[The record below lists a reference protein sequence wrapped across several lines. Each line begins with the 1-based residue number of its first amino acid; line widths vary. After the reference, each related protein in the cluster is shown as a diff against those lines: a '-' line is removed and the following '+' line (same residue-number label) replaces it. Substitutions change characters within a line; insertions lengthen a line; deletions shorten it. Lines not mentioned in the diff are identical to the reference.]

1 MVRSLYAGI
10 SGLRSHQVAL
20 DVTGNNIANVN
31 TIGFKSG
38 RATFKE
44 SMAQM
49 LQGPSRPAGN
59 QSGTNPLQIGLG
71 TSIGSI
77 DTMLRQGNMQTTG
90 QITDLAIEGRAYFAF
105 SNGSGTFYSRNGG
118 LHLDAEGYLVSPT
131 TGWRLQGKMAD
142 TFGNYGAG
150 TGIGDLRIPWGE
162 KAPARATTEVQF
174 GCNLNSDSQEQGTIT
189 HTNSF
194 LRSAAMGTGAA
205 LSEVL
210 NIVDFPNLLTITE
223 NFIAANQVTR
233 LENSIARDYGEIE
246 RLRSDIVRN
255 RERIEEIDGLLAVIP
270 GTITDYEAELTDP
283 DSMNTTAINNIRA
296 TLQAILD
303 DIHPPAGSVPF
314 VHASIVAHIADV
326 TSNGSPAQLAAFN
339 NALSTYN
346 GLVTQRTTWLTNEV
360 TRLTAQE
367 ESLRIERGGGAL
379 PAYQNG
385 LVEAIFEKQD
395 RIDELW
401 NPTFDISGNPV
412 GLIQQMEA
420 DLAVLRPIVAEQRAE
435 QIESIADRT
444 LLTSLFD
451 DAGNSLGIK
460 GGDVI
465 TMETGDKS
473 FPAFKFTVLRD
484 SEVLPVDDPN
494 YPHVNYPLVG
504 RTLDDFRRAME
515 AYLNALESV
524 DFSGDLSN
532 KEKTDMMNARVISYV
547 SGMNNTPSVRGP
559 ITIDYDTNGSFQI
572 TNNTGAM
579 PGSSEFSI
587 PRFGVSSSRPGSGYL
602 ANVFSFPQPIHSI
615 NATQNVEVPNPLN
628 PLGEP
633 SPPNPNP
640 PNIWMDVPHL
650 ANRSRGV
657 SNGGGI
663 LIPASTDDRLADIF
677 NAKGQ
682 QLNLK
687 DGDEINI
694 SGTIGARSRR
704 GGLEYNDELTLEDLL
719 TEMQNSYNLPPTDGT
734 IYQRPSISIKQAG
747 DGFDETIPLGSI
759 VLRGMP
765 GRAFELEGLSV
776 MAKDNNISDPPP
788 PTAFSTN
795 MQFATVQNARDA
807 DIRRIEGKVYDESG
821 AEHIMVTTFI
831 PLQEP
836 GEWMWEI
843 TMTGEQR
850 VLGGNTGKII
860 FGVNGTP
867 SSFIFDDN
875 TNSFRFDPMNGS
887 SQVDI
892 RIDSGAP
899 GSKEGITQYKSPTTT
914 EFKAQD
920 GYPMGKLEEIFI
932 DERGEIAGKYT
943 NGITKAIAQIMI
955 AEFNNPAGLL
965 KTGNSMFAVSPNSG
979 QAVLHQPGIGT
990 PSTIKP
996 GALEMSNVELETE
1009 FTNMITIQ
1017 RGYQANARII
1027 TTSDSML
1034 QELVQL
1040 VR

>member
-118 LHLDAEGYLVSPT
+118 LHLDADGYLVSPT

-174 GCNLNSDSQEQGTIT
+174 GCNLNSDSQERGTIT

-194 LRSAAMGTGAA
+194 LRSAALGTGAA
-205 LSEVL
+205 LSEVQM
-210 NIVDFPNLLTITE
+210 ISDFYTIPGDPTTNTLRTITG
-223 NFIAANQVTR
+223 NFIAVNEVTR
-233 LENSIARDYGEIE
+233 LENGIASAYGRVETHRSSIM
-246 RLRSDIVRN
+246 RN
-255 RERIEEIDGLLAVIP
+255 RETIGVNTDLLNGVGGSIGYIAERAAAAATLAAAEIALAVDPTNPALILAR
-270 GTITDYEAELTDP
+270 GNAEREFNRLDELVNSLVTRNTELTADITDLNDR
-283 DSMNTTAINNIRA
+283 IRA
-296 TLQAILD
+296 YLNDPVGST
-303 DIHPPAGSVPF
+303 HP
-314 VHASIVAHIADV
+314 DV
-326 TSNGSPAQLAAFN
+326 TYSIP
-339 NALSTYN
+339 
-346 GLVTQRTTWLTNEV
+346 
-360 TRLTAQE
+360 
-367 ESLRIERGGGAL
+367 
-379 PAYQNG
+379 
-385 LVEAIFEKQD
+385 
-395 RIDELW
+395 
-401 NPTFDISGNPV
+401 
-412 GLIQQMEA
+412 QMQT
-420 DLAVLRPIVAEQRAE
+420 DLAILRPIVAGQRASAVE
-435 QIESIADRT
+435 AIADRT

-460 GGDVI
+460 GGDII
-465 TMETGDKS
+465 TMETGDKN

-484 SEVLPVDDPN
+484 SDVLPEDDPN

-504 RTLDDFRRAME
+504 RTLDDFRKAME
-515 AYLNALESV
+515 GYLNALERLT
-524 DFSGDLSN
+524 FTENMSN
-532 KEKTDMMNARVISYV
+532 KVRTDMMNDEVRRYV
-547 SGMNNTPSVRGP
+547 EVAYPRPDGLRSPNPANVGA
-559 ITIDYDTNGSFQI
+559 ITIDYNTDGSFRI
-572 TNNTGAM
+572 TNDTGN
-579 PGSSEFSI
+579 PDRIPFVDEFQI

-602 ANVFSFPQPIHSI
+602 ANVFSFPQPIHSLH
-615 NATQNVEVPNPLN
+615 ATERGVPIPDPNDPFNTISGDVPN
-628 PLGEP
+628 
-633 SPPNPNP
+633 
-640 PNIWMDVPHL
+640 L
-650 ANRSRGV
+650 AYRARGV

-663 LIPASTDDRLADIF
+663 LIPAVAGPNSDRISDIF
-677 NAKGQ
+677 NARGQ
-682 QLNLK
+682 LLNLK
-687 DGDEINI
+687 DGDDINI

-719 TEMQNSYNLPPTDGT
+719 TEMQNAYNLPPTDGT

-795 MQFATVQNARDA
+795 MQFATVQHARDA
-807 DIRRIEGKVYDESG
+807 EIRRIEGKVYDESG

-867 SSFIFDDN
+867 SSFLFDDN
-875 TNSFRFDPMNGS
+875 TNSFRFDPMNGA

-892 RIDSGAP
+892 KIDSGAP
-899 GSKEGITQYKSPTTT
+899 GSKEGITQYKSATTT

-943 NGITKAIAQIMI
+943 NGITKAIAQIMV

-979 QAVLHQPGIGT
+979 QAVLHQPGVGT